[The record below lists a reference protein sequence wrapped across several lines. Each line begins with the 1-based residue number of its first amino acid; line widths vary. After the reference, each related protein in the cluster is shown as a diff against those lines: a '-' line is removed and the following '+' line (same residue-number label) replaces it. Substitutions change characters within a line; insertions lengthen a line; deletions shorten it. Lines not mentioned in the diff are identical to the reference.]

1 MMKILGLIL
10 LLACIGTIAHAEKI
24 GMTSPFATVA
34 NDVSPDMT
42 RPMTE
47 QEKDQA
53 ILSFCSIIFPD
64 STQSVSIEGN
74 RLVISDNGTY
84 VTRPDDLLSTAG
96 LLYSH
101 LDGARKV
108 IDAYPG
114 RFEIVEIRW
123 FTHKQPKGDQMGVL
137 AVQVDKNKGSTQATS
152 DWLPPVT

>member
-1 MMKILGLIL
+1 MKSIAIV
-10 LLACIGTIAHAEKI
+10 LLALLFIAAPI
-24 GMTSPFATVA
+24 MAQSGVINPFAK
-34 NDVSPDMT
+34 NGNNIMPDMT
-42 RPMTE
+42 RPFTE
-47 QEKDQA
+47 EEKNQA
-53 ILSFCSIIFPD
+53 ILWFCRIIFPLPE
-64 STQSVSIEGN
+64 QSVSIEGN
-74 RLVISDNGTY
+74 RLIISDNGSY
-84 VTRPDDLLSTAG
+84 VTRQDDLLSTAG

>member
-1 MMKILGLIL
+1 MKILGLIL
-10 LLACIGTIAHAEKI
+10 LLACISTVAHAEKI
-24 GMTSPFATVA
+24 GIVSPFASVTK
-34 NDVSPDMT
+34 DISPDMT

-47 QEKDQA
+47 QEKDPA
-53 ILSFCSIIFPD
+53 ILWFCSIIFPLPE
-64 STQSVSIEGN
+64 QSVSIEGN
-74 RLVISDNGTY
+74 RLIISDNGSY
-84 VTRPDDLLSTAG
+84 VTRQDDLLSTAG

-137 AVQVDKNKGSTQATS
+137 VVQVDKNKGSTQATS
-152 DWLPPVT
+152 DWLPAVH